1 MRRILYG
8 YGEYGIP
15 EGTSSTQEGADTLR
29 ATGFVR
35 RIDALGRIVLPVGL
49 RTSLGINEKGSVSIR
64 REGNLL
70 ILEAHSGECIFCGG
84 DGNVAEFKGRFVC
97 AECTA
102 DITQRAT
109 TTL

>member
-1 MRRILYG
+1 M
-8 YGEYGIP
+8 
-15 EGTSSTQEGADTLR
+15 R

-35 RIDALGRIVLPVGL
+35 RIDALGRIVLPVEL

-84 DGNVAEFKGRFVC
+84 DGNVTEFKGRLIC
-97 AECTA
+97 ADCMA
-102 DITQRAT
+102 DIARRAVLTQ
-109 TTL
+109 